1 MSTLRVKFTAL
12 TVASFGMVA
21 QNLLA
26 ADFTLVNNNSTLGIN
41 AVSGGSGPAGI
52 NSWVVDG
59 VEQLKFQSFY
69 YRIGTGPEYALDNIT
84 STPFVSF
91 TGGGIDITYSN
102 SSLSLLLSYDLFGNQ
117 VGSQNSG
124 LGYSVQVLN
133 KLGTSLDF
141 HLFQYSDYDLGG
153 TSAGQNV
160 VMEKITSG
168 PVSLRKFKSAG
179 QTFGPM
185 WMTNV
190 FSLTALPS
198 PTPLAEAGLYNST
211 LLSLTDGAQTTLNN
225 ATNAGPG
232 DVAYAVQWDIALA
245 GNSSASLSGSFTMA
259 VPEPSSFSFLIA
271 SMLGLAGMSYR
282 RRVKSVVQES
292 AGNK

>member
-124 LGYSVQVLN
+124 LGYSV
-133 KLGTSLDF
+133 
-141 HLFQYSDYDLGG
+141 HSDYDLGG